1 MFFERLSAATQISAG
16 TQDSNGG
23 NNFSLIL
30 VLLVAAGALIY
41 LVFKMVSSK
50 RIKGPRKK
58 AEWKPVITADEVVAK
73 RFQPTKV
80 RAGYDQD
87 EVDQFLDR
95 AVQELQRLQAENEG
109 LQRLQLDPLSPPV
122 FMTDPLLTPDQVI
135 QQRFQ
140 ETKFRAGYTQDEVD
154 DFVDKIVHGLRDFT
168 ARNAEIRG
176 RISGNIR

>member
-1 MFFERLSAATQISAG
+1 MFFERLSAATQ
-16 TQDSNGG
+16 DSNEG

-30 VLLVAAGALIY
+30 VLLVAAGALVY
-41 LVFKMVSSK
+41 LVFKLVSSK
-50 RIKGPRKK
+50 RPKGPRKK

-87 EVDQFLDR
+87 EVDQLLDR

-122 FMTDPLLTPDQVI
+122 FMTDPLLTPDQVT

-140 ETKFRAGYTQDEVD
+140 QTKFRDGYSQDEVD
-154 DFVDKIVHGLRDFT
+154 DFLDKIVLGLRTWT
-168 ARNAEIRG
+168 ARNGEMRG